1 MNPAVAV
8 PTACLRDQMHG
19 LQRHIILLPWLEEAK
34 LEALLYVWNVVPS
47 PCAGSAGLDPRM
59 SQASE
64 GPVSVPAS
72 VVVVESQK

>member
-1 MNPAVAV
+1 MKQ
-8 PTACLRDQMHG
+8 T
-19 LQRHIILLPWLEEAK
+19 

-47 PCAGSAGLDPRM
+47 PCAGSARLDRRM